1 MKYRTT
7 NLHGL
12 IIVDKPLGISSMDVV
27 RDVRRAGE
35 HCKTGHAGTL
45 DPLATGVMICCIGQ
59 GTKAVDHLMGQT
71 KVYETAIDLS
81 AFTNTDDA
89 EGERQEV
96 TVDDPPSLEAVQA
109 ALADLTGH
117 IQQTPPAYSAIKING
132 QRAYKLAR
140 KGEEVQIKPR
150 TVRVDEM
157 RLVDYNWPHL
167 NLVVTCGK
175 GTYIRSLAR
184 QIGAALG
191 TGGYLTALRR
201 TAVGDYTIDKA
212 VTLDDLPRP
221 LLQEHLLPV
230 PDFPKPPKAK
240 SAATTA
246 QNSDDDS

>member
-1 MKYRTT
+1 
-7 NLHGL
+7 
-12 IIVDKPLGISSMDVV
+12 
-27 RDVRRAGE
+27 
-35 HCKTGHAGTL
+35 
-45 DPLATGVMICCIGQ
+45 
-59 GTKAVDHLMGQT
+59 MGQT

-89 EGERQEV
+89 EGEREPV
-96 TVDDPPSLEAVQA
+96 AVETPPSLEQIQAV
-109 ALADLTGH
+109 LESLTGE
-117 IQQTPPAYSAIKING
+117 IQQVPPAYSAIKING

-140 KGEEVQIKPR
+140 KGEDVKLKPR

-167 NLVVTCGK
+167 SVVVTCGK

-184 QIGAALG
+184 QIGEALG

-201 TAVGDYTIDKA
+201 TAVGAYTIEQS

-230 PDFPKPPKAK
+230 PDFEK
-240 SAATTA
+240 SDKKKKIPRT
-246 QNSDDDS
+246 SLSGREG